1 MSSEFIS
8 IGPYCITAEYIRD
21 SGFRTKSY
29 PFDWIFS
36 SIKMVDHC
44 IKDKFKIFLDLSYIS
59 ENNHSYYDKM
69 LKTNILEKHSLHV
82 YGTYKDSITFP
93 HNNLN
98 IAHDYNTFLRRCN
111 RFLDILDSN
120 KKIYLIYTIKYINLD
135 EFYQELK
142 ELIILSKSINVN
154 ILVLYINELE
164 EPLYESYNNLYIHR
178 INNDKSIIDIF
189 NLYK

>member
-21 SGFRTKSY
+21 NGFRTQSY

-69 LKTNILEKHSLHV
+69 LKTNILEKHSYHV

-93 HNNLN
+93 H
-98 IAHDYNTFLRRCN
+98 DFLHSAFQRRCN
-111 RFLDILDSN
+111 RFLDILNSN
-120 KKIYLIYTIKYINLD
+120 KKIFLVYTIKYINLD

-142 ELIILSKSINVN
+142 ELIIFSKSINVN

-178 INNDKSIIDIF
+178 INNDKTIIDIF